1 MAGIG
6 GRMTK
11 SIRKREA
18 ATRDARRVTTR
29 QLDPFDRMVMEY
41 RAAERIGLLVPR
53 PPVIVSWA
61 GRGA

>member
-18 ATRDARRVTTR
+18 AARDAPRVTTR
-29 QLDPFDRMVMEY
+29 RLDPFDRMVMEY
-41 RAAERIGLLVPR
+41 RAAERIALSLPR
-53 PPVIVSWA
+53 SPVE
-61 GRGA
+61 GA